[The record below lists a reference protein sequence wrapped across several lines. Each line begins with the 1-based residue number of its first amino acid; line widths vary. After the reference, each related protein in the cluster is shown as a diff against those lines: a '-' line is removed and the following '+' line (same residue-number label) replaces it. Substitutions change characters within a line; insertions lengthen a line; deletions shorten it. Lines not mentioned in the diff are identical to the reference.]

1 MTLSERTRPRAL
13 QSRVDGFA
21 FESEYREDAFT
32 LCRESEV

>member
-1 MTLSERTRPRAL
+1 MTLSKRGRPRAL
-13 QSRVDGFA
+13 QSRIDGFT